1 MLFVIDF
8 DGTLSLRDS
17 VDALLE
23 RYAPAEWHAIEAEW
37 AQGRITAKECMKQ
50 QIRMIEA
57 DETQLERFFET
68 IRLDQ
73 TFLPFLNYVQ
83 SFAQVAIISDGIGR
97 AIHTALEAAGFPGIP
112 IFANLLSF
120 LNGHWELDF
129 PNSAMDCK
137 VGSGVCKCAVA
148 RDLAGSSAQP
158 VVLIGDGR
166 SDMCLAGRA
175 DYVFA
180 KESLA
185 RYCESQSIPFSEFTN
200 FRDVLHSIQSWPV
213 MHGTPNLVDVP
224 NQSKLTGVAR

>member
-23 RYAPAEWHAIEAEW
+23 RHAPSEWLAIEAEW
-37 AQGRITAKECMKQ
+37 AQGRITAKECMRR
-50 QIRMIEA
+50 QIRMITGNE
-57 DETQLERFFET
+57 EQLEQFFET
-68 IRLDQ
+68 IRLDP

-83 SFAQVAIISDGIGR
+83 KFAQVAIISDGIGR
-97 AIHTALEAAGFPGIP
+97 AIHAALEAAGFPGIP
-112 IFANLLSF
+112 VFANHLSF
-120 LNGHWELDF
+120 LNGTWELDF
-129 PNSAMDCK
+129 PNSDVNCA

-148 RDLAGSSAQP
+148 RDLSGTSAQP

-166 SDMCLAGRA
+166 SDMCLAGHA

-185 RYCESQSIPFSEFTN
+185 RHCEAEAIPFSEFLS
-200 FRDVLHSIQSWPV
+200 FSDILASIKNWPDRN
-213 MHGTPNLVDVP
+213 GLPILESVP
-224 NQSKLTGVAR
+224 KRSKLNGVTR

>member
-23 RYAPAEWHAIEAEW
+23 RHAPAEWHAIEAEW
-37 AQGRITAKECMKQ
+37 AQGRMTAKECMQQ
-50 QIRMIEA
+50 QIRMISASEA
-57 DETQLERFFET
+57 QLERFFSS
-68 IRLDQ
+68 IRLDS
-73 TFLPFLNYVQ
+73 TFLPFLNHVQ
-83 SFAQVAIISDGIGR
+83 RFAQVAIISDGIGR
-97 AIHTALEAAGFPGIP
+97 AIHAALEAAGFPGIP
-112 IFANLLSF
+112 VFANRLTFSA
-120 LNGHWELDF
+120 GQWELDF
-129 PNSAMDCK
+129 PNSNPECA

-148 RDLAGSSAQP
+148 RSLIHTSTEP

-185 RYCESQSIPFSEFTN
+185 RHCEAEGIPYTEFQSFK
-200 FRDVLHSIQSWPV
+200 DVLSAIKQVPYNNGVPAFGSLTEQSR
-213 MHGTPNLVDVP
+213 
-224 NQSKLTGVAR
+224 LTGVLR